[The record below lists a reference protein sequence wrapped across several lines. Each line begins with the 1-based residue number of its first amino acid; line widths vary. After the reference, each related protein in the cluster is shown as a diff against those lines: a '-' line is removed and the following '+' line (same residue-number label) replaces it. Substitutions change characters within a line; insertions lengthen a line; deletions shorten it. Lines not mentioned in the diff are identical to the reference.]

1 MARVYCLVQVA
12 KNVTLLNDYIFSNC
26 EQLSEVS
33 LSKGITEIKRAFHNC
48 QSHERFTLPSTVKKI
63 EPFRECTAL
72 KEIYIPASV
81 EEIDSHVLNGCTA
94 LEKITVDENNP
105 YIVSLD
111 CRAVLAMTVRF
122 CHCEECNDEAISL
135 TS

>member
-1 MARVYCLVQVA
+1 MQVP

-33 LSKGITEIKRAFHNC
+33 LSEGITEIKQAFQNC
-48 QSHERFTLPSTVKKI
+48 QSLERFTLPSTVKKI

-81 EEIDSHVLNGCTA
+81 EEIDPHVLNGCTA

-111 CRAVLAMTVRF
+111 CRATLAMTGSV
-122 CHCEECNDEAISL
+122 
-135 TS
+135 